1 MGGVRGYV
9 RPLLLSSVS
18 RRTMSSEELVTMIG
32 VVTCVA
38 AWTGP
43 KMAAAPD
50 IPSMTVT
57 ASKWWEEN
65 AEAFQCECC
74 RVDTRDCGR
83 ARINRVSRFY
93 FSCPNRENTT
103 ECQLVSMAYLLQRF
117 TDERAYMLST
127 QRSLNLGSMFRG
139 RVVYSAMFRNLA
151 VNLNNLMNFND

>member
-1 MGGVRGYV
+1 M
-9 RPLLLSSVS
+9 
-18 RRTMSSEELVTMIG
+18 MIG

-43 KMAAAPD
+43 KTAAAPD

-57 ASKWWEEN
+57 ASRWREEN
-65 AEAFQCECC
+65 AETFPCECC
-74 RVDTRDCGR
+74 RVNTIHCGR

-93 FSCPNRENTT
+93 FSCPNRGNTAK
-103 ECQLVSMAYLLQRF
+103 CPWGLVSTAYLLQKF
-117 TDERAYMLST
+117 TDERTYMLST